1 MIFPRKWIIRR
12 PGFLIPVFFLSFF
25 PMKGQVFRPD
35 AISAGL
41 GSCFVSRS
49 GEASASLNQAGLG
62 RIDQNSCALHHAR
75 PFITSGLDILSLSL
89 QFALKNGGPGLS
101 FSTLGVPGMRQTSAW
116 LSYGLRLHTR
126 LYAGV
131 GINIMN
137 TSIED
142 EAFYLLGAGFALG
155 FQFLVNDELI
165 FGAHLATPEAWSSGT
180 RASGQQSL
188 MITSGFSYLFYETAR
203 FHSEF
208 RVRTGK
214 ALQWC
219 NGMEIKISENLSL
232 LLGLNN
238 QPWSFSAGISLSH
251 KRWLI
256 ALAGSYCM
264 DTGTTPQTTLSYDW

>member
-1 MIFPRKWIIRR
+1 MIKPRKWIIER
-12 PGFLIPVFFLSFF
+12 PGFLIPVFFLSCF
-25 PMKGQVFRPD
+25 PMGGQVFQPD

-41 GSCFVSRS
+41 GSCFVGRS

-62 RIDQNSCALHHAR
+62 RISQSSIALHHKR

-101 FSTLGVPGMRQTSAW
+101 FSTIGVPGMRQTSAW
-116 LSYGLRLHTR
+116 LSYGMSLHSR

-131 GINIMN
+131 GIRLLN

-165 FGAHLATPEAWSSGT
+165 IGAHMTTPESWMSGT
-180 RASGQQSL
+180 MANGQKTL

-203 FHSEF
+203 FHSEV
-208 RVRTGK
+208 RVQTGK

-219 NGMEIKISENLSL
+219 SGMDIKISKALSL
-232 LLGLNN
+232 LIGLNN
-238 QPWSFSAGISLSH
+238 QPWSFTAGISLKH
-251 KRWLI
+251 KQWLI

-264 DTGTTPQTTLSYDW
+264 DAGTTPQSTLSYGW